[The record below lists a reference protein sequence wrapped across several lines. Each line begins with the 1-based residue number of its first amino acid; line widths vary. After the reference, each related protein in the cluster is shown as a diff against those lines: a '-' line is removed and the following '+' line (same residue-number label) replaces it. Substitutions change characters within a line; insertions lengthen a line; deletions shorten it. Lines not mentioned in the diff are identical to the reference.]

1 VKKVSENIVQVHI
14 KVNRDETSGS
24 GLLIDKEGTILTCE
38 HTIRPRDRDA
48 EFIDITKGI
57 EVPKQAEILKTDKSY
72 DAALIR
78 AKGLGFNENTK
89 SRTYEQVKVG
99 EDCFVLGYP
108 IRLNHL
114 TLSRGVISAKGKGL
128 IKQFNFDLIQ
138 IVVRVNDGNSEGPVF
153 DAETGDLIG
162 ILTMRYI
169 PFIEKINELYNTVK
183 GINRKVKEVDPLTG
197 INWSKFFNQTH
208 RVLEEI
214 SHALMLVQIG
224 IGWVVPI
231 DILNREF
238 IFK

>member
-1 VKKVSENIVQVHI
+1 M
-14 KVNRDETSGS
+14 
-24 GLLIDKEGTILTCE
+24 
-38 HTIRPRDRDA
+38 
-48 EFIDITKGI
+48 
-57 EVPKQAEILKTDKSY
+57 
-72 DAALIR
+72 
-78 AKGLGFNENTK
+78 
-89 SRTYEQVKVG
+89 G

-108 IRLNHL
+108 VRLNHL

-138 IVVRVNDGNSEGPVF
+138 IDARVNDGNSGGPVF

-183 GINRKVKEVDPLTG
+183 GINTKVKEVDPLTG

-208 RVLEEI
+208 RALEEI

-231 DILNREF
+231 YILNRQF